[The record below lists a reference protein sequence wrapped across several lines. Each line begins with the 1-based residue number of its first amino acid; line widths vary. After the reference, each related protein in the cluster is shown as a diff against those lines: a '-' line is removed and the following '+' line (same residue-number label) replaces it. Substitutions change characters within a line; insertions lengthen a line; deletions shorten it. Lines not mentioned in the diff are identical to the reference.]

1 MEKFNF
7 KTMSLF
13 SIYLFNLAGKR
24 LQDIFL
30 KVKMMMKRIIV
41 ITGNDNGGTFRNG
54 NERLTSISETFLIR
68 ITLCNLIIIYNEWQ
82 NDLFR
87 KSFS

>member
-30 KVKMMMKRIIV
+30 KVKMMMKRMIV
-41 ITGNDNGGTFRNG
+41 ITGNGNFRNG
-54 NERLTSISETFLIR
+54 NGSLTAIIGTVAIK
-68 ITLCNLIIIYNEWQ
+68 ITQ
-82 NDLFR
+82 N
-87 KSFS
+87 S

>member
-30 KVKMMMKRIIV
+30 KVKMMMKRMIV
-41 ITGNDNGGTFRNG
+41 ITGNDNGGNFRNG
-54 NERLTSISETFLIR
+54 NGSLTANYRNSGYKDHTSKFIG
-68 ITLCNLIIIYNEWQ
+68 
-82 NDLFR
+82 
-87 KSFS
+87 

>member
-1 MEKFNF
+1 MDADTKMEKFNF

-30 KVKMMMKRIIV
+30 KVKMMMKRMIV
-41 ITGNDNGGTFRNG
+41 ITGNDNG
-54 NERLTSISETFLIR
+54 EI
-68 ITLCNLIIIYNEWQ
+68 
-82 NDLFR
+82 
-87 KSFS
+87 